1 VKNQQILMQFSL
13 LDLTMNGTCDIW
25 TSPTSPN

>member
-1 VKNQQILMQFSL
+1 MQFLL
-13 LDLTMNGTCDIW
+13 LDLTMNDIRVIAW